1 MTRHGDDMINI
12 LTSRKNDQH
21 QFSPNNFNTQ
31 YLIESAL
38 IFDQILSTS
47 LSRKRIDI
55 SIENLY
61 VDIGV

>member
-1 MTRHGDDMINI
+1 MTLHAHDMVNI
-12 LTSRKNDQH
+12 PTSPKNDQH
-21 QFSPNNFNTQ
+21 QFSH

-38 IFDQILSTS
+38 IFEQILLTS
-47 LSRKRIDI
+47 LSRKRIEI